1 MNYKEFVANA
11 VENYDS
17 LPQETNELYR
27 KHYVHIPFELKDYLN
42 HEDDGKG
49 INAFGKERYAM
60 RLGFDAV
67 IGSSKHILNDSSL
80 VTIKDSSKLGSR
92 FLEDAMHGSEEDR
105 YAAFINAYSKSTLFV
120 DVPEGM
126 HAKVSLRFIAT
137 GAPLNTRVIISLG
150 KDARL
155 NLLELYES
163 VSSDTVIGVMHEA
176 RLQDNASAE
185 IGSLHNEN
193 ANTVV
198 LCFFKDRL
206 GTDSSL
212 RFNSVYNGGSHV
224 RVRNSVEAGARNSS
238 ADVNELVFG
247 SAAQKFDINTRII
260 NAASDTSTSLQ
271 SRAALMD
278 TSQCMLKGFAKVAH
292 GAKRSNSYIHERGIL
307 LDKGARVDSLPDM
320 SVDENN
326 VKATHSSATAP
337 IGAEEVFYL
346 MSKGMDDKSVR
357 KLIVNGFFAGSIEK
371 MENAAMREMTMS
383 LINEK
388 LETKGFGR
396 TPSFA
401 VPRPGVGDAKVML

>member
-1 MNYKEFVANA
+1 MNYKEFVADA
-11 VENYDS
+11 VKNYDA

-27 KHYVHIPFELKDYLN
+27 NHYVRIPFELRN
-42 HEDDGKG
+42 HLDHGGGGKG
-49 INAFGKERYAM
+49 SGALGKERPYAM
-60 RLGFDAV
+60 GLRFDAV
-67 IGSSKHILNDSSL
+67 MGSGKHILNDSGL
-80 VTIKDSSKLGSR
+80 VMIKDNSKLSSR
-92 FLEDAMHGSEEDR
+92 FLEDAMHGSAEDK
-105 YAAFINAYSKSTLFV
+105 YAAFINTYSKSTLFV

-126 HAKVSLRFIAT
+126 HAKVNLRFIAT
-137 GAPLNTRVIISLG
+137 GAPLNTRVVISLG

-163 VSSDTVIGVMHEA
+163 APSNAVIGVMHEA
-176 RLQDNASAE
+176 RLQDSAFAE
-185 IGSLHNEN
+185 INSLHNEN

-206 GTDSSL
+206 GAGSSL

-224 RVRNSVEAGARNSS
+224 RVRNSVEAGERNSS
-238 ADVNELVFG
+238 AEVNELVFG
-247 SAAQKFDINTRII
+247 SAAQKFDINTRIV
-260 NAASDTSTSLQ
+260 NAAPDTGTSLQ

-278 TSQCMLKGFAKVAH
+278 TSLCMLKGFAQVVK

-307 LDKGARVDSLPDM
+307 LDRGARIDSLPDM

-337 IGAEEVFYL
+337 IGTEEVFYL
-346 MSKGMDDKSVR
+346 MSKGMDDKRVR

-371 MENAAMREMTMS
+371 IENAAMREMTMS

-388 LETKGFGR
+388 LETNDFGR
-396 TPSFA
+396 GHRSRCQGPVLET
-401 VPRPGVGDAKVML
+401 RG